1 MKIDFFFLVIM
12 NLNYMIRVA
21 RILASEDLVGVL
33 NLNLGIFQEKEIKD
47 LISDPTVK
55 FWGVKATMP
64 SINFT
69 FPGYHWW

>member
-12 NLNYMIRVA
+12 NLNYMIRMA
-21 RILASEDLVGVL
+21 RILASVDLVGVL

-55 FWGVKATMP
+55 F
-64 SINFT
+64 
-69 FPGYHWW
+69 

>member
-1 MKIDFFFLVIM
+1 MKIDFFLVIM
-12 NLNYMIRVA
+12 NLNYMIRMA
-21 RILASEDLVGVL
+21 QILASVDLVGVL
-33 NLNLGIFQEKEIKD
+33 NLNLGIFQEKKIKD

-55 FWGVKATMP
+55 FWGVKTTVP